1 MNKILLL
8 SVLVLLVIASAIA
21 QRTVSGKVTDESG
34 EALPGVNVLIQGT
47 MTGTQTDLDG
57 NFRISVEDGEI
68 LVFSYVGF
76 ESQEINIGSRT
87 VIDVSMG
94 GATELEEV
102 VVTAVGLTAQKR
114 DLGYSIQEVKSQ
126 ELDRANE
133 VNLVAGLAGKAAG
146 VQVTS
151 SGGTAGAAAQIR
163 IRGNST
169 IQGSNTPLFVVD
181 GIPIDNSTFNTSDSP
196 EDAVSTLGS
205 GGVNNSNRAI
215 DLNPNDIAS
224 LTVLKGPAATALY
237 GVRAGNGAIVITTK
251 RGSKGRVKVN
261 YSYGLTFDR
270 VNQLPDLQ
278 TTYAQGRVIDDESQP
293 TYQGPETFEGF
304 SWGPRI
310 SDLRISSEPSLW
322 YPNGAIVAANDPSAT
337 DQVPESFDNT
347 DDFFETGITVNH
359 FISARYCKKN
369 QTYSYNFSM
378 I

>member
-47 MTGTQTDLDG
+47 MKGTQTDLDG

-181 GIPIDNSTFNTSDSP
+181 GIPIDNSTFNISDSP

-293 TYQGPETFEGF
+293 TYQGPEAFEKF
-304 SWGPRI
+304 WSRKQHL
-310 SDLRISSEPSLW
+310 LR
-322 YPNGAIVAANDPSAT
+322 
-337 DQVPESFDNT
+337 
-347 DDFFETGITVNH
+347 
-359 FISARYCKKN
+359 
-369 QTYSYNFSM
+369 
-378 I
+378 